1 MDLLSIKGQMAD
13 PNIMMS
19 RAEANQQFCGGGFFC
34 HFFPFQSRGQF
45 LGSHKIFIPYQPF
58 QVRIV
63 NRGCELVHHLALDS
77 VTGELDL
84 HCVEL
89 TWNED
94 DILPPES
101 DHVLMSRLSLDCMQ
115 EVLLD
120 QVRRRVYLS
129 GFFGLQ
135 NLSIDAQTT
144 GPEIY
149 LPYWVGFYR
158 KKDRVGIDV
167 IDAYRKKPEGAKIR
181 NLIFEWL
188 KEQSSSYW
196 APFHVG

>member
-1 MDLLSIKGQMAD
+1 MAD
-13 PNIMMS
+13 SNTMMS
-19 RAEANQQFCGGGFFC
+19 RAEANQQFCGSRFFH
-34 HFFPFQSRGQF
+34 HFFAFQSRGQF

-58 QVRIV
+58 EVRIV

-84 HCVEL
+84 HCVES

-94 DILPPES
+94 DIIPLES
-101 DHVLMSRLSLDCMQ
+101 DHVLMSRLSLDRMQ
-115 EVLLD
+115 EILLE

-135 NLSIDAQTT
+135 NLSIDAQSA

-149 LPYWVGFYR
+149 LPYWVAFYR
-158 KKDRVGIDV
+158 KKDRVAIDV

-181 NLIFEWL
+181 HLILEWL
-188 KEQSSSYW
+188 KEQPPSYC
-196 APFHVG
+196 ALFQVG